1 VQAAVVTPTPG
12 TETAPTGTAPA
23 VQPLQLSR
31 TPSSGGGLPVALVY
45 VLVALGV
52 AVVVGGGGMVLAVR
66 R

>member
-1 VQAAVVTPTPG
+1 
-12 TETAPTGTAPA
+12 
-23 VQPLQLSR
+23 
-31 TPSSGGGLPVALVY
+31 VALVY